1 MSAMSASDHA
11 RTSHNAQHTHP
22 SHMDTKNPPANNPIK
37 NLHRKNSFC
46 NTSNDNLGNFVTQNY
61 GSNSNYVKRH
71 PQPLQLR
78 KDLVTYS
85 DGTYYAESLSTTS
98 SPAPVSLPPS
108 LSSPSSSTPSFTTA
122 FSNSAFATSLLSNQR
137 MGTLVLPDLVILTNE
152 IPWSSVASEF
162 AILTADDIAFDLF
175 GEYYFFFRFFFFFLS
190 SLSLHFFHL
199 LSFLGLAPSILLFLF
214 SSITAILFSKHFF
227 PIPPPSFLSLLF
239 PLTAPF
245 TYTALHAPLTHS
257 FSHSYQAMKSNLP
270 TTWTVTTRDGAA

>member
-1 MSAMSASDHA
+1 MSAASASDHA

-22 SHMDTKNPPANNPIK
+22 SHMDTKNPPANNPMK

-175 GEYYFFFRFFFFFLS
+175 GEYYF
-190 SLSLHFFHL
+190 SL
-199 LSFLGLAPSILLFLF
+199 
-214 SSITAILFSKHFF
+214 
-227 PIPPPSFLSLLF
+227 PSFLSFHRCIPLSFFTFFIFPISTLLLPFFCFFSFRFLLF
-239 PLTAPF
+239 SSPNISSLSPLPPFCRLSPLTAPF
-245 TYTALHAPLTHS
+245 TYTVLHAPLTHS
-257 FSHSYQAMKSNLP
+257 SSHFS
-270 TTWTVTTRDGAA
+270 

>member
-1 MSAMSASDHA
+1 MSAGSASDHA
-11 RTSHNAQHTHP
+11 RTPHNAQHTHP
-22 SHMDTKNPPANNPIK
+22 GHMDTKNPPTNNPIK

-46 NTSNDNLGNFVTQNY
+46 NTSNDNLGNFVSQNY

-98 SPAPVSLPPS
+98 SPAPLSLPPS

-175 GEYYFFFRFFFFFLS
+175 GESSLHLHLLLYFLLS
-190 SLSLHFFHL
+190 SFL
-199 LSFLGLAPSILLFLF
+199 LSFLFGPSYLLSIPFL
-214 SSITAILFSKHFF
+214 
-227 PIPPPSFLSLLF
+227 PPSFLSSLRF
-239 PLTAPF
+239 SSHLTPYF
-245 TYTALHAPLTHS
+245 TYTAIYAFL
-257 FSHSYQAMKSNLP
+257 SHSTFHSSQATRSNHR
-270 TTWTVTTRDGAA
+270 TTWTVMTLDGAA